1 MGKIINPQKKSK
13 REEGAA
19 GLAVT
24 INDVARAAGISK
36 STVSQYLNGRYEF
49 MSFETRQRIKQI
61 IEELDY
67 RPNAL
72 ARSLKQ
78 KKTHTIAAVVSSILN
93 PFMTNTIRGAEDYCK
108 EAGFNLILCNADD
121 DPRQELAY
129 IHTLA
134 SKQIDGIIIST
145 TGRNN
150 DALREMNLSGTPV
163 VLFSRQVPEIG
174 VDTITVDNRAG
185 IGMGIRHLMAHGHRK
200 IAFFVLPFS
209 EIPVTPRR
217 DRAQA
222 FCDFMREYGLPF
234 DEDWLV
240 ETPNDEAVFSERLDR
255 LLRDQGSRPT
265 ALFGAN
271 DLMTMSLVRLLT
283 NRNIRI
289 PQDLALMGFDDW
301 EWAPYLQTP
310 ITVVAQPSYEMGR
323 RATER
328 LVQRIQNKL
337 EDAPPLLEYY
347 EPKLIIRRSCGENM
361 G

>member
-1 MGKIINPQKKSK
+1 V
-13 REEGAA
+13 
-19 GLAVT
+19 AVT
-24 INDVARAAGISK
+24 INDVARAAKISK

-49 MSFETRQRIKQI
+49 MSFETRQRIKQVI
-61 IEELDY
+61 ADMDY

-108 EAGFNLILCNADD
+108 ESGFNLVLCNADD
-121 DPRQELAY
+121 DPQQELAY

-150 DALREMNLSGTPV
+150 EALQELKRNGTSV
-163 VLFSRQVPEIG
+163 VLFSRHVPELE

-185 IGMGIRHLMAHGHRK
+185 IEMGIRHLVANGHRN
-200 IAFFVLPFS
+200 IAFFVLPYS
-209 EIPVTPRR
+209 EVPVTPRR

-222 FCDFMREYGLPF
+222 YREFMRQYELPLR
-234 DEDWLV
+234 EEWLV
-240 ETPNDEAVFSERLDR
+240 ETSNEEAILSDRLDQ
-255 LLRDQGSRPT
+255 LLQGPGPKPT
-265 ALFGAN
+265 ALFGVN
-271 DLMTMSLVRLLT
+271 DLMTMSLVRLLA
-283 NRNIRI
+283 NRGIRI
-289 PQDLALMGFDDW
+289 PQDMAVLGFDDW
-301 EWAPYLQTP
+301 EWAPYLPTP
-310 ITVVAQPSYEMGR
+310 ITVVAQPCYEMGR

-328 LVQRIQNKL
+328 LVQRIQNNLK
-337 EDAPPLLEYY
+337 DGAPTLEYY
-347 EPKLIIRRSCGENM
+347 EPTLIIRRSCGEI

>member
-1 MGKIINPQKKSK
+1 M
-13 REEGAA
+13 
-19 GLAVT
+19 T

-49 MSFETRQRIKQI
+49 MSLETRQRIKKI
-61 IEELDY
+61 IEEMNY

-78 KKTHTIAAVVSSILN
+78 KRTHTIAAVVSSILN

-108 EAGFNLILCNADD
+108 ESGFNLILCNADD

-134 SKQIDGIIIST
+134 SKQIDGIMIST

-150 DALREMNLSGTPV
+150 DALCELNRNGTPV
-163 VLFSRQVPEIG
+163 VLFSRHVPEIG
-174 VDTITVDNRAG
+174 VDTISVDNRAG
-185 IGMGIRHLMAHGHRK
+185 IGMGIRHLMAQGHRK
-200 IAFFVLPFS
+200 IAFFVLPYS
-209 EIPVTPRR
+209 ESPVTPRR

-222 FCDFMREYGLPF
+222 YKDFMREYGLPCI
-234 DEDWLV
+234 DEWLV
-240 ETPNDEAVFSERLDR
+240 ETTNEEELLSGQLDR
-255 LLRDQGSRPT
+255 LLQGTGPHPT

-271 DLMTMSLVRLLT
+271 DLMTMSLVRLLK
-283 NRNIRI
+283 NRAIRI
-289 PQDLALMGFDDW
+289 PQDMAVLGFDDW
-301 EWAPYLQTP
+301 EWAPYQLAP

-328 LVQRIQNKL
+328 LVQRIQGHL
-337 EDAPPLLEYY
+337 TDVPPALEYY
-347 EPKLIIRRSCGENM
+347 EPTLIIRRSCGESD
-361 G
+361 